1 MPLIFLV
8 MFFVVIYLLFRFGI
22 VVLDRK
28 VFNFQVDPILSRG
41 RIRNIRE
48 YKIMH
53 NYIEM
58 LFERDPDGFNGS
70 SDTKKLNEIMNTYH
84 DENS

>member
-1 MPLIFLV
+1 VPLILV
-8 MFFVVIYLLFRFGI
+8 FALLLLVFVLFRFDI
-22 VVLDRK
+22 IVLDRQ
-28 VFNFQVDPILSRG
+28 VFGFQVNPILRRG

-58 LFERDPDGFNGS
+58 LFERDPDLFNESPDTARLNTLMNAYDSES
-70 SDTKKLNEIMNTYH
+70 S
-84 DENS
+84 

>member
-8 MFFVVIYLLFRFGI
+8 IFFVVIYLLFRSGI

-48 YKIMH
+48 YKVMH

-58 LFERDPDGFNGS
+58 LFEQDPDGFNENS
-70 SDTKKLNEIMNTYH
+70 NTTKLNKMMNEYH

>member
-8 MFFVVIYLLFRFGI
+8 VLFVVIYLLFRFGI

-28 VFNFQVDPILSRG
+28 VFNFQIDPILSRG
-41 RIRNIRE
+41 KIKNIRE

-58 LFERDPDGFNGS
+58 LFERDPDEFHES
-70 SDTKKLNEIMNTYH
+70 SDTTKLNKMMNAYH
-84 DENS
+84 NENS

>member
-8 MFFVVIYLLFRFGI
+8 IFFVVIYLLFRFGI

-28 VFNFQVDPILSRG
+28 VFDFQIDPILRRG

-58 LFERDPDGFNGS
+58 LFERDSGGFNES
-70 SDTKKLNEIMNTYH
+70 SDTTKLRRMMNTYH

>member
-8 MFFVVIYLLFRFGI
+8 IFFVVIYLLFRFGI

-28 VFNFQVDPILSRG
+28 VFNFQIDPILSRG

-58 LFERDPDGFNGS
+58 LFERDPDGFNES
-70 SDTKKLNEIMNTYH
+70 SDTIKLNKMMNTYH

>member
-1 MPLIFLV
+1 MPLIFLLV
-8 MFFVVIYLLFRFGI
+8 ILVVLYLLFKEGF

-28 VFNFQVDPILSRG
+28 VFGFQINPIVKRG
-41 RIRNIRE
+41 EIRNIRE

-58 LFERDPDGFNGS
+58 LFEQNPDKFEKS
-70 SDTKKLNEIMNTYH
+70 SETSKMNKMMNLYH
-84 DENS
+84 EKNS

>member
-1 MPLIFLV
+1 MPLILLV
-8 MFFVVIYLLFRFGI
+8 VFFVVIYLLFRFGV

-28 VFNFQVDPILSRG
+28 VFDFQINPILSRG

-48 YKIMH
+48 YKVMH

-58 LFERDPDGFNGS
+58 LFERDPDGFTEN
-70 SDTKKLNEIMNTYH
+70 SDTTKLNKMMNKYH

>member
-8 MFFVVIYLLFRFGI
+8 IFFVVIYLLFRFGV

-28 VFNFQVDPILSRG
+28 VFDFQVDPILSRG

-58 LFERDPDGFNGS
+58 LFERDPDGFNEN
-70 SDTKKLNEIMNTYH
+70 SDTAKLNKMMNAYH